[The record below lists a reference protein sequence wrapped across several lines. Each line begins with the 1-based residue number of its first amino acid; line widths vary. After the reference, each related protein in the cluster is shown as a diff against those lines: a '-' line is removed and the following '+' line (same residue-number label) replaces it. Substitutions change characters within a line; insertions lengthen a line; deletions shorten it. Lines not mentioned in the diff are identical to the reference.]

1 MMLAGQAQD
10 PRALPRRRKGRNT
23 MPTYRFQV
31 VIEQDEEGLY
41 VAECPALEGCYTQGG
56 TFEEAVANIEEV
68 IRMCVRELDSCR
80 E

>member
-1 MMLAGQAQD
+1 
-10 PRALPRRRKGRNT
+10 

-56 TFEEAVANIEEV
+56 TFEEAVANIQEV
-68 IRMCVRELDSCR
+68 IRMCVRELEAEGQPIEPR
-80 E
+80 YPEVVGLKTIEVAL